1 MNATSNQTPRTL
13 TLVDGSGFIFR
24 AYHALPPLT
33 RSDGTPIG
41 AVAGFCNMLLKL
53 LREPE
58 SEHLAVIFDAGRQT
72 FRNAIYPA
80 YKAHRPPAPEDLVP
94 QFALVREA
102 TRAFGVPAL
111 ELADYEAD
119 DLIAAYAK
127 AASAQ
132 GWQVRIVSGDK
143 DLMQLIRNGVALLDP
158 IKNKPIGVPE
168 VQERF
173 GVPPEKVVEVQ
184 ALAGDSTDNVPGVP
198 GIGVKTAAELINLY
212 GDIETLLARAAEI
225 KQPKRREALQQH
237 AELARVSRRLVL
249 LDDAVPLPVP
259 LDDLHVKID
268 AGTLRAF
275 LQAQGFKNL
284 LGRLENLKFLSDAEE
299 TETTTASSP
308 KIEVATLPEQ
318 TAIKQDYSLIQDS
331 AALRDWLLPVAEQGL
346 LAIDTETTGLTPST
360 TTLVGISLALRPGV
374 ACYIPLQHRDP
385 QSGGDGVLDFG
396 GVAPK
401 QAPLA
406 EIVALLRPLLADP
419 AVLKIAHNLK
429 FDLQVLEQHGLSI
442 VSYDDTMLLSFA
454 LAAGTHGHGLDEL
467 AKLHFGHEMIPFSA
481 VAGSGKNQITFDR
494 VPLEQAC
501 AYAAEDADFTLR
513 LWHKLKP
520 QLATAQVTRLYERIE
535 RPLVPVVA
543 AMETAGVLVDCD
555 VLRQLSNDFAQRL
568 FVLETD
574 IHKLAGHEFNV
585 GSPKQLGDVLFGA
598 LGLPGGVRGKNGAYA
613 TSADVLEPLA
623 EQGHEIVIKL
633 LEWRGLAKLMSTYTE
648 TLQEQI
654 DARTGRVHTSFSLVG
669 AATGR
674 LSSTDPNL
682 QNIPIRTPDGRAIR
696 RAFVAAPEH
705 VLLSVDY
712 SQIELRLVAEMAGIQ
727 ALIAAFRDGVDIH
740 ALTASQ
746 VFGLPLD
753 QVTAERRRAAKAVNF
768 GIIYGISGFGLAKQI
783 GCTPGEANAFIK
795 HYLDRFHEL
804 RDWMEET
811 KAFVRANG
819 YVTTLFGR
827 RVHIQ
832 GSGEKNPARRAF
844 AERQAINAPIQGT
857 AADIIKRAMIRIP
870 PALAQ
875 AGLGGRMLLQVHD
888 ELLFEVPA
896 TQAAE
901 TAALVRRVM
910 EQAPTPVLVL
920 KVPLVA
926 EAGQAR
932 SWAEAH

>member
-1 MNATSNQTPRTL
+1 MNAVPDKDVRTL

-33 RSDGTPIG
+33 RTDGTPIG

-72 FRNAIYPA
+72 FRNAFYPE
-80 YKAHRPPAPEDLVP
+80 YKAHRPPPPDDLIP

-111 ELADYEAD
+111 ELVDYEAD

-127 AASAQ
+127 AARDL

-143 DLMQLIRNGVALLDP
+143 DLMQLIRDGVALFDP
-158 IKNKPIGVPE
+158 LKNKHMGLSE
-168 VQERF
+168 VMDKF

-184 ALAGDSTDNVPGVP
+184 ALAGDSIDNVPGVP
-198 GIGVKTAAELINLY
+198 GIGVKTAAELINIY
-212 GDIETLLARAAEI
+212 GDVETLLARAAEI

-237 AELARVSRRLVL
+237 ADLARVSRRLVL
-249 LDDAVPLPVP
+249 LDDMAPLPVP
-259 LDDLHVKID
+259 PHELHVRTD
-268 AGTLRAF
+268 AAALRTF

-284 LGRLENLKFLSDAEE
+284 LVRLENLNFLPGDVVGEAP
-299 TETTTASSP
+299 TASGPVVDTITSSAP
-308 KIEVATLPEQ
+308 AAVHQHYT
-318 TAIKQDYSLIQDS
+318 LIQDS
-331 AALRDWLLPVAEQGL
+331 AALHAWLQPLAERGV
-346 LAIDTETTGLTPST
+346 LAVDTETTGLTPST

-374 ACYIPLQHRDP
+374 ACYIPLNHRDP
-385 QSGGDGVLDFG
+385 QSGEAGALDFG
-396 GVAPK
+396 GAAPRQGK
-401 QAPLA
+401 LA
-406 EIVALLRPLLADP
+406 DIVAMLKPILADP
-419 AVLKIAHNLK
+419 AVLKIGHNLK
-429 FDLQVLEQHGLSI
+429 FDLQVLAQHDLSI
-442 VSYDDTMLLSFA
+442 VNYDDTMLLSFA
-454 LAAGTHGHGLDEL
+454 QAAGAHGHGLDEL
-467 AKLHFGHEMIPFSA
+467 VKLHCGHDMIPFSA
-481 VAGSGKNQITFDR
+481 VAGTGKSQFTFDR

-513 LWHKLKP
+513 LWLHLKP
-520 QLATAQVTRLYERIE
+520 QLALARVTRLYERIE

-543 AMETAGVLVDCD
+543 AMETAGVLIDCD

-574 IHKLAGHEFNV
+574 IHRLAGHEFNV

-598 LGLPGGVRGKNGAYA
+598 LGLPGGVRGKNGAYV

-623 EQGHEIVIKL
+623 EQGHAIVVKL

-648 TLQEQI
+648 SLQEQI
-654 DARTGRVHTSFSLVG
+654 EERTGRVHTSFSLVG

-674 LSSTDPNL
+674 FSSTDPNL
-682 QNIPIRTPDGRAIR
+682 QNIPIRTADGRAIR
-696 RAFVAAPEH
+696 RAFVAAPGH
-705 VLLSVDY
+705 LLLSVDY
-712 SQIELRLVAEMAGIQ
+712 SQIELRLVAEMAGIK
-727 ALIAAFRDGVDIH
+727 ALIAAFREGVDIH

-795 HYLDRFHEL
+795 QYLDRFHEL
-804 RDWMEET
+804 RDWMEAT
-811 KAFVRANG
+811 KTFARDKG
-819 YVTTLFGR
+819 YVSTLFGR
-827 RVHIQ
+827 RVHLQ
-832 GSGEKNPARRAF
+832 GIADKNAARRAF

-870 PALAQ
+870 TSLAG
-875 AGLGGRMLLQVHD
+875 AGLRGRMLLQVHD

-896 TQAAE
+896 DE
-901 TAALVRRVM
+901 SDRTAALVKQVM
-910 EQAPTPVLVL
+910 EQAPEPVLQL

-926 EAGQAR
+926 EAGQALN
-932 SWAEAH
+932 WAEAH